1 MKFKRYYFTLQFKVL
16 FTRMKTTENYL
27 EEIKEIRKIM
37 EQSGRFLSLSG
48 LSGILIGIYALIG
61 AYITYRIIYL
71 PPPTVFR
78 KVFAGDVVYQLI
90 TIAMI
95 VLFVS
100 FITTLWLTWHKTKNE
115 GKKIWNHGSRQML
128 VNLAIP
134 FISGGIL
141 ILTFTFRGFYEI
153 ISPACLIFY
162 GLALVNAAKF
172 TRQEIFYLGV
182 SEILLGILAA
192 LFPGIGLIFWA
203 LGFGVL
209 HIIYGSVMYFRYDL
223 PSK

>member
-1 MKFKRYYFTLQFKVL
+1 
-16 FTRMKTTENYL
+16 MKTTENYL

-48 LSGILIGIYALIG
+48 LSGVLIGIYALIG

-71 PPPTVFR
+71 PPPSVFQ

-90 TIAMI
+90 IIAMI

-100 FITTLWLTWHKTKNE
+100 FATTLWLTWQKAKNE

-128 VNLAIP
+128 FSLAIP

-153 ISPACLIFY
+153 ISSACLIFY

-172 TRQEIFYLGV
+172 TRQEIFYLGL
-182 SEILLGILAA
+182 SEISLGILAA
-192 LFPGIGLIFWA
+192 LFPGTGLIFWA

-209 HIIYGSVMYFRYDL
+209 HIIYGSVMYFRYDR

>member
-1 MKFKRYYFTLQFKVL
+1 
-16 FTRMKTTENYL
+16 MKTTENYL

-71 PPPTVFR
+71 PPPSVFR
-78 KVFAGDVVYQLI
+78 EVFAGDVVYQLI
-90 TIAMI
+90 ALAMI
-95 VLFVS
+95 VLLAAFV
-100 FITTLWLTWHKTKNE
+100 TTLWLTWQKAKKE

-128 VNLAIP
+128 FNLAIP

-141 ILTFTFRGFYEI
+141 ILTLTFRGFYEI

-172 TRQEIFYLGV
+172 TRQEIYYLGL
-182 SEILLGILAA
+182 SEISLGILAA
-192 LFPGIGLIFWA
+192 LFPGTGLIFWA

-209 HIIYGSVMYFRYDL
+209 HIIYGSVMYFRYDRL
-223 PSK
+223 SK

>member
-1 MKFKRYYFTLQFKVL
+1 
-16 FTRMKTTENYL
+16 MKTTENYL

-48 LSGILIGIYALIG
+48 LSGVLIGIYALIG

-71 PPPTVFR
+71 PPPSFFR

-90 TIAMI
+90 TLAML

-100 FITTLWLTWHKTKNE
+100 FITILWLTWKKAKNE
-115 GKKIWNHGSRQML
+115 GKKIWNHGSRQMM

-141 ILTFTFRGFYEI
+141 ILTFTFSGFYEI

-162 GLALVNAAKF
+162 GLALVNGAKF
-172 TRQEIFYLGV
+172 TRQEIFYLGL
-182 SEILLGILAA
+182 SEISLGILAA
-192 LFPGIGLIFWA
+192 LFPGTGLVFWA

>member
-1 MKFKRYYFTLQFKVL
+1 
-16 FTRMKTTENYL
+16 MKTTENYL

-71 PPPTVFR
+71 PPPSVFR
-78 KVFAGDVVYQLI
+78 EVFAGDVVYQLI
-90 TIAMI
+90 ALAMI
-95 VLFVS
+95 VLLAAFV
-100 FITTLWLTWHKTKNE
+100 TTLWLTWQKAKKE

-128 VNLAIP
+128 FNLAIP

-141 ILTFTFRGFYEI
+141 ILTLTFRGFYEI

-172 TRQEIFYLGV
+172 TRQEIYYLGL
-182 SEILLGILAA
+182 SEISLGILAA
-192 LFPGIGLIFWA
+192 LFPGTGLIFWA

-209 HIIYGSVMYFRYDL
+209 HIIYGSVMYFRYDR

>member
-1 MKFKRYYFTLQFKVL
+1 
-16 FTRMKTTENYL
+16 MKTTENYL

-48 LSGILIGIYALIG
+48 LSGILIGIYALVG
-61 AYITYRIIYL
+61 AYFAYRIVCL
-71 PPPTVFR
+71 PPPSVIR
-78 KVFAGDVVYQLI
+78 YVFAGDVVYQLI
-90 TIAMI
+90 TLAMI
-95 VLFVS
+95 VLLASFV
-100 FITTLWLTWHKTKNE
+100 TTLWLTWQKTKKD

-162 GLALVNAAKF
+162 GLSLVNAAKF
-172 TRQEIFYLGV
+172 TRQEIFYLGL
-182 SEILLGILAA
+182 SEISLGILAA
-192 LFPGIGLIFWA
+192 LFPGTGLIFWA

-209 HIIYGSVMYFRYDL
+209 HIIYGSVMYFRYDR

>member
-1 MKFKRYYFTLQFKVL
+1 
-16 FTRMKTTENYL
+16 MKTTENYL

-48 LSGILIGIYALIG
+48 LSGVLIGIYALIG

-71 PPPTVFR
+71 PPPSVFR

-90 TIAMI
+90 TLAMI
-95 VLFVS
+95 VLLVS
-100 FITTLWLTWHKTKNE
+100 FVTTLWLTWQKAKKE

-128 VNLAIP
+128 INLAIP

-172 TRQEIFYLGV
+172 TRQEIYYLGL
-182 SEILLGILAA
+182 SEISLGILAA
-192 LFPGIGLIFWA
+192 LFPGTGLIFWA

-209 HIIYGSVMYFRYDL
+209 HIIYGSVMYFRYDR